1 MSFRNRL
8 PQAPALPPPP
18 RIPAP
23 KEVVSK
29 VTNDAADLVRDAES
43 AIRDGPLS
51 FVEKGLRKVGGL
63 LP

>member
-8 PQAPALPPPP
+8 PQAPALPTPT
-18 RIPAP
+18 RIHAP